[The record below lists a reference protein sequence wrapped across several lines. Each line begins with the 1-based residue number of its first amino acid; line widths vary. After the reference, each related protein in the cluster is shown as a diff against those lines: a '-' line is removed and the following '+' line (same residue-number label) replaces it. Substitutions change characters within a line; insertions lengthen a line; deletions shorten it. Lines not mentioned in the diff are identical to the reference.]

1 MKTVVVRRSRDGGMP
16 SRNCSARDAISGF
29 AGAYSA
35 LEGGNY
41 HISDI
46 EPELLVEFTNSCRT
60 RDVDL
65 GDESPDHVDADEHH
79 SLGGERRADF
89 RGQPAIALGELAAHT
104 LRAGREIAAVVGG
117 QRNAGEGRG
126 DGLG

>member
-16 SRNCSARDAISGF
+16 SRNCRARDAISGF

-35 LEGGNY
+35 LECRNY

-46 EPELLVEFTNSCRT
+46 EPELLVEFTYSCRT

-65 GDESPDHVDADEHH
+65 GHEAADDVDAHEYHAAR
-79 SLGGERRADF
+79 GERRADF
-89 RGQPAIALGELAAHT
+89 RRQPAIALRQLASYA
-104 LRAGREIAAVVGG
+104 LGAGREIAAVVG
-117 QRNAGEGRG
+117 
-126 DGLG
+126 